1 MRSCLAHQLLLKC
14 KGNSK
19 DFITLPVLII
29 LSLYRTAGHAW
40 WLVLTGRGLP
50 KSSDSYWYISY
61 ACGLLE
67 NFSIGLNIDEVLYLG
82 YNLLLALLLGLFK
95 SSVTVVLIQAVTAS
109 LAIILVYRIALLL
122 FNRTTAVL
130 AGLFYLYIWDI
141 TLWSTYVLSD
151 SFFVSLLLLCV
162 YLLLRAMEPG
172 SRRYKVVF
180 AVAALYMC
188 VFRPTGVLI
197 MAMMVL
203 YIGSRLDTK
212 KMAALLQKYKSWCL
226 GFLGV
231 AVVLA
236 GYFYSRSVFDPLIRS
251 LQYNAKLVLYNVY
264 AKGWIYDIPTAYD
277 FFFRPN
283 YSIDI
288 SNSLVLSFLVHNWE
302 SISVLYARRAIA
314 FLGAWTWQIPIRNWV
329 DAMYFAFKLLPTV
342 FFIIGTVV
350 ALRNGK
356 FGRAAILWLIV
367 FAVFAFCVLLFI
379 DAMYRYRFPAMPFI
393 AMVVAYGLDR
403 TISGGWSLAKRA
415 RTLRLQGMSRHTGGH
430 SGI

>member
-1 MRSCLAHQLLLKC
+1 
-14 KGNSK
+14 
-19 DFITLPVLII
+19 
-29 LSLYRTAGHAW
+29 
-40 WLVLTGRGLP
+40 VLTGRGLP

-61 ACGLLE
+61 ACGLLD

-122 FNRTTAVL
+122 FNRATAVW

-172 SRRYKVVF
+172 GGWRKSVFVVT
-180 AVAALYMC
+180 ALYMC
-188 VFRPTGVLI
+188 VFRPTGALI
-197 MAMMVL
+197 MATMVL
-203 YIGSRLDTK
+203 YIVSRLDKK
-212 KMAALLQKYKSWCL
+212 KMAAFLTKYKCWWGS
-226 GFLGV
+226 FLG
-231 AVVLA
+231 ALIVLT
-236 GYFYSRSVFDPLIRS
+236 GYLYSRSIFDPLIHS

-277 FFFRPN
+277 FFFRPD
-283 YSIDI
+283 YSINI
-288 SNSLVLSFLVHNWE
+288 GNSLVLSFLANNWE
-302 SISVLYARRAIA
+302 SITVLYARRAVA

-329 DAMYFAFKLLPTV
+329 DIMYFAFKLLPAGLFV
-342 FFIIGTVV
+342 IGTI
-350 ALRNGK
+350 AAMRNGK
-356 FGRAAILWLIV
+356 FGQAAILWLII
-367 FAVFAFCVLLFI
+367 FAVFSFCVLLFI

-403 TISGGWSLAKRA
+403 AISGGWSFAKKY
-415 RTLRLQGMSRHTGGH
+415 RTLG
-430 SGI
+430 

>member
-1 MRSCLAHQLLLKC
+1 MSGEKCLVRQYFLKH
-14 KGNSK
+14 KEYGK
-19 DFITLPVLII
+19 DCMAIVGLVV

-61 ACGLLE
+61 ACGLLD
-67 NFSIGLNIDEVLYLG
+67 NFSIGLNMDEVLYLG
-82 YNLLLALLLGLFK
+82 YNLLLALLLGVFK
-95 SSVTVVLIQAVTAS
+95 STVTVVLIQAVTAS

-130 AGLFYLYIWDI
+130 AGFCYLYIWDI
-141 TLWSTYVLSD
+141 TLWSTYVLTD

-172 SRRYKVVF
+172 RPLYKAAF
-180 AVAALYMC
+180 AVTAIYMC
-188 VFRPTGVLI
+188 FFRPTGIII
-197 MAMMVL
+197 MVMMGL
-203 YIGSRLDTK
+203 YISWQADKK
-212 KMAALLQKYKSWCL
+212 KMTDFLLKYKYCWSGL
-226 GFLGV
+226 LV
-231 AVVLA
+231 AAVILC
-236 GYFYSRSVFDPLIRS
+236 GYLYSRSVFDPLIHS

-264 AKGWIYDIPTAYD
+264 AKGWIYDIPTSFD

-288 SNSLVLSFLVHNWE
+288 GDSLILSFLVHNWE

-314 FLGAWTWQIPIRNWV
+314 FFGAWTWQIPINSWM
-329 DAMYFAFKLLPTV
+329 DAMYFAFKLLPAGLFAV
-342 FFIIGTVV
+342 GTIA

-356 FGRAAILWLIV
+356 FNRAAILWLIV
-367 FAVFAFCVLLFI
+367 IAVFAFCVLLFI
-379 DAMYRYRFPAMPFI
+379 DATYRYRFPAMPFI
-393 AMVVAYGLDR
+393 AIVVAYGMDR

-415 RTLRLQGMSRHTGGH
+415 RTLRS
-430 SGI
+430 

>member
-1 MRSCLAHQLLLKC
+1 MVRQYILKHKEYGKDCMAILALV
-14 KGNSK
+14 
-19 DFITLPVLII
+19 F

-61 ACGLLE
+61 ACGLLD
-67 NFSIGLNIDEVLYLG
+67 NFSIGLNMDEVLYLG
-82 YNLLLALLLGLFK
+82 YNLLLALLLGVFK
-95 SSVTVVLIQAVTAS
+95 STVTVVLIQAVTAS
-109 LAIILVYRIALLL
+109 LAIILVYKIALLL

-130 AGLFYLYIWDI
+130 AGFCYLYIWDI
-141 TLWSTYVLSD
+141 TLWSTYVLTD

-172 SRRYKVVF
+172 KAGYRAAF
-180 AVAALYMC
+180 AVTAIYMC
-188 VFRPTGVLI
+188 FFRPTGIII
-197 MAMMVL
+197 MVMMGL
-203 YIGSRLDTK
+203 YICSQIDNK
-212 KMAALLQKYKSWCL
+212 KLTDFLIKYKYWWSGLL
-226 GFLGV
+226 GT
-231 AVVLA
+231 AVILV
-236 GYFYSRSVFDPLIRS
+236 GYLYSRSVFDPLIHS

-264 AKGWIYDIPTAYD
+264 AKGWIYDIPTSFD

-288 SNSLVLSFLVHNWE
+288 GDSLILSFLIHNWE

-314 FLGAWTWQIPIRNWV
+314 FFGAWTWQIQINSWV
-329 DAMYFAFKLLPTV
+329 DAMYFAFKLLPAGLFAV
-342 FFIIGTVV
+342 GTIA

-356 FGRAAILWLIV
+356 FNRAAILWLIV
-367 FAVFAFCVLLFI
+367 LAVFAFCVFLFI

-393 AMVVAYGLDR
+393 AIVVAYGMDR

-415 RTLRLQGMSRHTGGH
+415 RTLRS
-430 SGI
+430 